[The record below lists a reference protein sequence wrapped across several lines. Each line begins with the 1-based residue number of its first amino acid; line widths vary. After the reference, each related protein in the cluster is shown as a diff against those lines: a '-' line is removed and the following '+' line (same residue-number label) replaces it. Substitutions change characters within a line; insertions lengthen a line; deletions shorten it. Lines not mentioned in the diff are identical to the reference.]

1 MVANVG
7 LRGLWPLENRQV
19 CTRRIRVDFLLPG
32 KGHEIPYPV
41 RLLVLRWAG
50 QAFPKG
56 RRRRGAIVLALIVF
70 FQFAV
75 PMLGHIASII
85 SMRFFGIDAE
95 TYRQMNQ
102 NAPVG
107 ERVESGSKL

>member
-1 MVANVG
+1 M
-7 LRGLWPLENRQV
+7 
-19 CTRRIRVDFLLPG
+19 
-32 KGHEIPYPV
+32 
-41 RLLVLRWAG
+41 
-50 QAFPKG
+50 
-56 RRRRGAIVLALIVF
+56 LALIVF